1 MKKLLLLIGLICC
14 FGSASAQTKTAYCD
28 VYMRGGY
35 DCMTVTIMYDSN
47 SHRLNR
53 SYSMGEILNIMAED
67 DWVLDND
74 IVIPRHPWFSFFTR
88 HKLHL
93 IMKKEYNK
101 GEDPFAFVKLF
112 CQKKAYIDEVKED
125 TDPVVEVPKENEI
138 QVTEQVVKEPNVK
151 ESTAKEEE
159 STTEESKKKTVKEV
173 EAKPALAAIK
183 AKYEDYDVFVIHE
196 YKNHAIIVLN
206 IELYGTWNEA
216 TDYCNKMGKKWSLP
230 NTNNAKYINT
240 DDDFWTTQQLDSSK
254 AYYYDTYMQYF
265 VCTGKNRE
273 KRIYPVAR
281 VSKSEIIYVE

>member
-1 MKKLLLLIGLICC
+1 MKKLLLLISLICC

-35 DCMTVTIMYDSN
+35 DCMTVTIMFDSN

-74 IVIPRHPWFSFFTR
+74 IVIPRHPWFSYFTR

-125 TDPVVEVPKENEI
+125 TVRVVETKVEERVAKETKVKEQVIKEEVSTKEKNSTEAEVSSVPKM
-138 QVTEQVVKEPNVK
+138 VNVK
-151 ESTAKEEE
+151 YKDLDVIVIN
-159 STTEESKKKTVKEV
+159 ESKNDVVILLNSMLCDTWQNAINYCKTMGTEWHLSDAKIVKLIDKV
-173 EAKPALAAIK
+173 EDFWMNQDIDDNIAYFYDTSAKFKRQAS
-183 AKYEDYDVFVIHE
+183 
-196 YKNHAIIVLN
+196 KNHI
-206 IELYGTWNEA
+206 
-216 TDYCNKMGKKWSLP
+216 
-230 NTNNAKYINT
+230 
-240 DDDFWTTQQLDSSK
+240 
-254 AYYYDTYMQYF
+254 
-265 VCTGKNRE
+265 
-273 KRIYPVAR
+273 KRFYPVAR